1 MDETPNSGSCTSCAY
16 SPCSSPCPDKVYWNN
31 LGSSTTFTGSDGK
44 VYTLEILGFAD
55 CSSPGTPISQFVTQ
69 ENTNNVACIY
79 AKITECAV
87 TITGNPSPLSV
98 CPGGTGSFKVNATGP
113 ALTYQWYK
121 VGSPDQTTDEY
132 WKVQRSYNVNPDH
145 NRSYNY
151 RSWQLLW
158 KVTGSCGT
166 SKTSTSALLTMSS
179 PTTIT
184 TQPSSQTVCAD
195 STAIFNVAATGSG
208 TLTYQWQQSIDSG
221 TNWSPITGQTG
232 TSSTLTGVTASMNG
246 YRYRVVVTGTC
257 GSVTSNA
264 AILTV
269 QAKPTASAG
278 PAQTVC
284 TGSTVQLAGAAS
296 NFNQITWSGGAGTFS
311 PNVNALNA
319 VYTPTAGEIAAGT
332 VALTM
337 TATPKS
343 PCATSAT
350 SNVVI
355 TIQAKPTTSA
365 GSAQTV
371 CKGST
376 VQLAGA
382 ASNYNQVTWSGGA
395 GTFSPNANALN
406 AAYTPT
412 AGEIAAGTVALILTA
427 APKSPCTASATS
439 NVVIT
444 IQAKPTTSA
453 GSAQTV
459 CAGSTVQL
467 AGTASNFNQITWS
480 GGAGTFSPNVNAL
493 NAVYTPTAGE
503 TAAGTVALI
512 LTAIPKSPC
521 AASAASNVVITIYG
535 PPTADF
541 TATPSSGCPPLTV
554 TFTDTSNG
562 KGRIITGWTWD
573 FGDGTTYSGQT
584 PPVHI
589 YPNKGTYTA
598 KLTVTSS
605 CGTGTKTAYIT
616 VSQPVVVPGTY
627 GPACIIGSNV
637 TLAGSP
643 AGGTWLG
650 DGVSGNIFHPS
661 AAGPGNHVL
670 TYQYTSGSSCSF
682 SNTTTLTVVPLPQT
696 TITVR

>member
-1 MDETPNSGSCTSCAY
+1 MNHVHFRAAAGLSFRLPCINRLRKVLLAGALLTLLLNISAIQMGSALSLTVTSSATYSNVNGGGSQPSCYYTATTYGGVTGAYVSYGSPSGSCPGSMNLGTQSGFGFVPAPIGTISNGVAFKLGTFTHYNHPIIANKVFTSIDLRITLNIAGANPASTGYTYTQYLDETTNGGSCSSCAY

-55 CSSPGTPISQFVTQ
+55 CSNPGTPISQFVTQ
-69 ENTNNVACIY
+69 ESTNNVACIY
-79 AKITECAV
+79 AKITECVV
-87 TITGNPSPLSV
+87 TVTGNPLPLSV

-121 VGSPDQTTDEY
+121 VGSPDQQLTNTGKYSGVTTSTLTITGVTTTEAG
-132 WKVQRSYNVNPDH
+132 SYYV
-145 NRSYNY
+145 
-151 RSWQLLW
+151 

-166 SKTSTSALLTMSS
+166 SKTSTSAQLTMSS
-179 PTTIT
+179 LTAIT
-184 TQPSSQTVCAD
+184 TQPSYQMVCAD
-195 STAIFNVAATGSG
+195 GTAIFNVVATGSG

-257 GSVTSNA
+257 GLVTSNA
-264 AILTV
+264 VILTV
-269 QAKPTASAG
+269 QAKPTISAG
-278 PAQTVC
+278 PAQT
-284 TGSTVQLAGAAS
+284 
-296 NFNQITWSGGAGTFS
+296 I
-311 PNVNALNA
+311 
-319 VYTPTAGEIAAGT
+319 
-332 VALTM
+332 
-337 TATPKS
+337 
-343 PCATSAT
+343 
-350 SNVVI
+350 
-355 TIQAKPTTSA
+355 
-365 GSAQTV
+365 
-371 CKGST
+371 
-376 VQLAGA
+376 
-382 ASNYNQVTWSGGA
+382 
-395 GTFSPNANALN
+395 
-406 AAYTPT
+406 
-412 AGEIAAGTVALILTA
+412 
-427 APKSPCTASATS
+427 
-439 NVVIT
+439 
-444 IQAKPTTSA
+444 
-453 GSAQTV
+453 

-480 GGAGTFSPNVNAL
+480 GGAGTFSPNVNTL

-503 TAAGTVALI
+503 IAAGTVT
-512 LTAIPKSPC
+512 LTMTATPKSPC
-521 AASAASNVVITIYG
+521 AIFATSGVAITVSG
-535 PPTADF
+535 PPTSNF

-554 TFTDTSNG
+554 TFTNTSNG
-562 KGRIITGWTWD
+562 NGRIITGLTWD
-573 FGDGTTYSGQT
+573 FGDTTTYNGQT

-589 YPNKGTYTA
+589 YSNRGTYMA

-616 VSQPVVVPGTY
+616 VSQPFVVPGIY
-627 GPACIIGSNV
+627 GPACVSGSDI

-643 AGGTWLG
+643 GGGTWFG

-696 TITVR
+696 TITVG